1 MNDKELCKK
10 CIYYDDF
17 CCRNSNAICVHNSEY
32 TEAEMIINIINQKEE
47 KKIKLTPHDLG
58 AAFCNFNLHC
68 FSPCAECAAFVNGVC
83 DGDPSVADL
92 EKIGEEIL
100 IEWKGR
106 DCEK

>member
-17 CCRNSNAICVHNSEY
+17 CCRNSNAICVNNSEY
-32 TEAEMIINIINQKEE
+32 TEEE
-47 KKIKLTPHDLG
+47 KKIELTPHDLG

-68 FSPCAECAAFVNGVC
+68 FAPCAVCAAFVNGFC
-83 DGDPSVADL
+83 DGDPSAADL

-100 IEWKGR
+100 IEWKGEN
-106 DCEK
+106 C